1 MEAISELP
9 RATQAH
15 NALQRGFKIS
25 RLRQAISRRLGRVTT
40 VLLIGPRVDVT
51 FKCADCSV
59 SSRPLRARRGVIL
72 TSDPF
77 VHVLDYPSHST
88 RAFFSRMAE
97 GDVCLPAQ
105 CCALLTIVELNTPA
119 LRPDVAGRSH
129 VRYGPARTC
138 RVVCGLVIFRHVSHD
153 AGTTTQGPAR
163 RPSTT
168 EAFQPVLRRIRVPPI
183 LPTIEP
189 SLPLTQS
196 HGQVGGTLV
205 GEPGLPVVA
214 VVVRR
219 KC

>member
-1 MEAISELP
+1 M
-9 RATQAH
+9 
-15 NALQRGFKIS
+15 
-25 RLRQAISRRLGRVTT
+25 RRLQCQFTT
-40 VLLIGPRVDVT
+40 SACQERCNFDQ
-51 FKCADCSV
+51 
-59 SSRPLRARRGVIL
+59 RPLCSCIGLSEPLDSGIFLPDGRGG
-72 TSDPF
+72 
-77 VHVLDYPSHST
+77 
-88 RAFFSRMAE
+88 R
-97 GDVCLPAQ
+97 
-105 CCALLTIVELNTPA
+105 LLTCPMLCIPYNCRTQHAGFATRCCRTVA
-119 LRPDVAGRSH
+119 CQIRSGPDL
-129 VRYGPARTC
+129 P
-138 RVVCGLVIFRHVSHD
+138 GLVIFRHVSHD